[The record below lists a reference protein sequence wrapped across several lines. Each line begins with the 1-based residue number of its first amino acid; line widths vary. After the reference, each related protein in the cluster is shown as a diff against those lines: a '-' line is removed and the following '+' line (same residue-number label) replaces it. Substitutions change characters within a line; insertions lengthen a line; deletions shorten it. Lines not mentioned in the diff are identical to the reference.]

1 MSGVVDSG
9 RVNRDTRLPT
19 ALALWTTRSRRRRRR
34 RAAVSHGKRGA
45 RCAEIAHGSNED
57 FGLRRRPTDPA
68 RCARLPDGTPHPRR
82 TTPCRAAS
90 LHARQPA
97 ADVSPTSFGGAR
109 GGSALQDCL
118 TSPFSIPPSR
128 AGARRSLRLSAEVA
142 QIGGVVLGAI
152 VSNCRPC
159 GSDRGRAL
167 RVASKRCARAVCP
180 SLAGP
185 SVLYRTGRR
194 RAASAIRALLQRGTG
209 SSGGGPPRPACD
221 QA

>member
-142 QIGGVVLGAI
+142 QNRR
-152 VSNCRPC
+152 SRPRR
-159 GSDRGRAL
+159 DRQQ
-167 RVASKRCARAVCP
+167 VP
-180 SLAGP
+180 SLRFGQRESSTRRVEAVRARRLP
-185 SVLYRTGRR
+185 LPR
-194 RAASAIRALLQRGTG
+194 RAECALSHWTTT
-209 SSGGGPPRPACD
+209 SSL
-221 QA
+221 